1 MKKSFRKF
9 PVGSAEYVL
18 AHAAWR
24 RSRGRKPSMG
34 YLTERN
40 PTKALKLAKLMS
52 GAHKNEVFKDQICQ
66 IVGPVLVVKKTYLKM
81 DELERTAALRALV
94 STSSSKEEIEQRLES
109 ELHVSAGLY
118 MLSVS
123 EPATDPTGV
132 EAVDLVRALGG
143 LITKNNLMVML
154 TIMDDEWI
162 EMCGGTDDEDCPP
175 DFDFLPHDLAP
186 VAAEP
191 ESFSDDCYD
200 PTLLSR
206 YEGATSFADLFDR
219 VVARPVMA

>member
-1 MKKSFRKF
+1 
-9 PVGSAEYVL
+9 
-18 AHAAWR
+18 
-24 RSRGRKPSMG
+24 MG

-40 PTKALKLAKLMS
+40 PTKALKTAELMS
-52 GAHKNEVFKDQICQ
+52 GVHKNEVFKDQICQ
-66 IVGPVLVVKKTYLKM
+66 IVGPALAVKKPYLKM
-81 DELERTAALRALV
+81 DKLERTAALRALV
-94 STSSSKEEIEQRLES
+94 STSSSKEEIEQRLEM

-143 LITKNNLMVML
+143 LITKNSLMVML
-154 TIMDDEWI
+154 TIMDDFMEVFAPI
-162 EMCGGTDDEDCPP
+162 EDDDEGGPDDYDCSP
-175 DFDFLPHDLAP
+175 DKPSLGAS
-186 VAAEP
+186 EP
-191 ESFSDDCYD
+191 ESLADTCYD
-200 PTLLSR
+200 PDLLSR